1 MAVCRIRRIF
11 FLAWVYRYVR
21 GIRIRACS
29 FGGCFIDY
37 AACKDVFFG
46 YGIAGGK
53 CFLCARC
60 QFVDLPC
67 LVAGVSGQFIRYFD
81 VFDRQVSV
89 ILHGDLI
96 GDRFA
101 KRIALAVC
109 RAAGRGLFHGQVR
122 IRISRDHFIRS
133 RVFFSITENSS
144 CCISEFTS
152 EDILFCDRVSCCGF
166 YKLTRLYICKLV
178 FTGNGN
184 SRLLCDGDVLS
195 LCVDVLYGDLEGN
208 RIIKVVFFT
217 FMSLCY
223 NTGDILICD
232 SQCSIFLSDH
242 VVGCFG
248 LRNCRFCL

>member
-21 GIRIRACS
+21 VLRIRACS

-46 YGIAGGK
+46 YGVAGGK
-53 CFLCARC
+53 SFLCARC
-60 QFVDLPC
+60 QFSDLPC
-67 LVAGVSGQFIRYFD
+67 LVADVSGQFIRYFD

-89 ILHGDLI
+89 ILHDDLV
-96 GDRFA
+96 GDRFV

-144 CCISEFTS
+144 CRISEFTS
-152 EDILFCDRVSCCGF
+152 EDILFCDRVSCCGL
-166 YKLTRLYICKLV
+166 YRLTRLYICKRA

-195 LCVDVLYGDLEGN
+195 LCIDVLYGDLEGN
-208 RIIKVVFFT
+208 RIIKIVFFT

-232 SQCSIFLSDH
+232 SQCSIFLLDH
-242 VVGCFG
+242 VIGCFG